1 MHNCKKLSGWARCA
15 AVLAVVLVGQAA
27 SASTILVT
35 AVGQG
40 WMTSSF
46 SNGNSLSNNYLA
58 GNCGAGDCYTG
69 EFRNF
74 FQFAIP
80 ELDGPVISASLILN
94 TGYVAL
100 DQASYAQYQVTSIPD
115 LFGFDDLGTGTVYG
129 SQIYT
134 ASNRNMGE
142 SLALDSVALA
152 AIQGAAG
159 GVFQLGGRVSS
170 PVNFG
175 SDQADELVF
184 GRTNA
189 AQELEI
195 VTGSNSLTLG
205 SSYGPN
211 LLGPNLILGP
221 LGEDSAAPEPA
232 PALLVGTALLVVAA
246 ALRRTA

>member
-1 MHNCKKLSGWARCA
+1 
-15 AVLAVVLVGQAA
+15 
-27 SASTILVT
+27 
-35 AVGQG
+35 
-40 WMTSSF
+40 MTSSF
-46 SNGNSLSNNYLA
+46 SNGNSPSNSYLA

-80 ELDGPVISASLILN
+80 QLDGPVISASLILD

-115 LFGFDDLGTGTVYG
+115 VFGFGDLGSGTVYG

-142 SLALDSVALA
+142 SIALDSAALA
-152 AIQGAAG
+152 AIQAAAG

-170 PVNFG
+170 TVNFG

-184 GRTNA
+184 GRTDA
-189 AQELEI
+189 PQELEI
-195 VTGSNSLTLG
+195 VTGSVSLSSGSPSSPDLAGLNLG
-205 SSYGPN
+205 GT
-211 LLGPNLILGP
+211 NLILGP
-221 LGEDSAAPEPA
+221 LTEDSEAPEPA
-232 PALLVGTALLVVAA
+232 PVLLVGSALLVVVATS
-246 ALRRTA
+246 RRTG